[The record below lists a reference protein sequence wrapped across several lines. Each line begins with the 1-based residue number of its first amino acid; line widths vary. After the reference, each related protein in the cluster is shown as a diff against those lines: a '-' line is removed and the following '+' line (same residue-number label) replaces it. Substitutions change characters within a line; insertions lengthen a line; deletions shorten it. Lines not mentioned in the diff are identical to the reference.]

1 MMDGTL
7 ITMAGGTTRT
17 RCSSVPSELNSENGP
32 HLLSEPNAMPDARSL
47 PDDSLAEFA
56 RRVKE
61 VDRSRLE
68 KLDPATA
75 QAEVDRIIASRLW
88 IPSSGQ
94 SSAWAGDLGD
104 EPDDPVW
111 LAQS

>member
-1 MMDGTL
+1 M
-7 ITMAGGTTRT
+7 
-17 RCSSVPSELNSENGP
+17 S
-32 HLLSEPNAMPDARSL
+32 LLSESNAMPDAPSL
-47 PDDSLAEFA
+47 PDESLGEFA
-56 RRVKE
+56 RRVKPA
-61 VDRSRLE
+61 DRSSLE

-88 IPSSGQ
+88 TPNAGQ

-111 LAQS
+111 LNQS